1 MKNLFDTFLF
11 WLNYP
16 VQINRHL
23 YETFVGA
30 IMDEESDDEYDEEL
44 EMNLNSFR
52 NEAAKNPPIIVAYD
66 NDNDEEGIRSLI
78 KVKKCSKSLV

>member
-1 MKNLFDTFLF
+1 
-11 WLNYP
+11 
-16 VQINRHL
+16 
-23 YETFVGA
+23 
-30 IMDEESDDEYDEEL
+30 MDEESDDEYDEEL

-78 KVKKCSKSLV
+78 KVKKCRVPCKNVNSRFDASNC